1 MRRSLTR
8 SSRVVGG
15 RRCSRY
21 EYGGASYDVCDSA
34 LNAMLV
40 GELFADES
48 LSELDKQ
55 RLLPE
60 MLFPDPGA
68 ALELAGRTRFWDM
81 VDSVLWD
88 SMGVDLYGTRGA
100 TGHEDPVFDWEEDAG
115 RIRASL
121 LQAYGIDWGRD
132 AGRIS
137 YAEFL
142 DLVAGLMEAGE
153 TPLQQAIYYRTAKA
167 PRENKH
173 NGEYVRAFRA
183 RAEHFRL
190 RGAASEGDRAGT
202 QDAAMASA
210 FAAEF
215 AAAERAAREG
225 VANE

>member
-34 LNAMLV
+34 PNAMLV

-48 LSELDKQ
+48 LSEWDKQ

-60 MLFPDPGA
+60 MLFPDPAA

-100 TGHEDPVFDWEEDAG
+100 TGREDPVFDWEE
-115 RIRASL
+115 
-121 LQAYGIDWGRD
+121 D

-190 RGAASEGDRAGT
+190 RGAASEGDRAGA

-225 VANE
+225 VTDE